1 LIMEVKLNSVHFN
14 ADQKLMEFVNRKV
27 GKLDTFFDGII
38 KAEVTLKV
46 AKPETANNKVAELKL
61 SIPATENL
69 FAKKQAN
76 TFEEATDLAVDAM
89 KRQLDKY
96 KQKLKSK

>member
-1 LIMEVKLNSVHFN
+1 MEVKLNSVHFN
-14 ADQKLMEFVNRKV
+14 ADQKLVDFIHKKVN
-27 GKLDTFFDGII
+27 KLDTFFDGIL

-46 AKPETANNKVAELKL
+46 AKPEAAKNKVAELKL

-76 TFEEATDLAVDAM
+76 TFEEATDLAIDAM

-96 KQKLKSK
+96 KQKLKKK